1 MLHNLVELPALDGS
15 LLIGVVATGTGIE
28 VRDDNT
34 PVGTAGTVNFG
45 TN

>member
-1 MLHNLVELPALDGS
+1 MVLYS
-15 LLIGVVATGTGIE
+15 LGVATGTGIE